1 MIAVLMPKK
10 FAEEFM
16 KEVKSAP
23 VFSQTALVPGALPER
38 AGESKEA
45 SSS

>member
-16 KEVKSAP
+16 KEVKSIP
-23 VFSQTALVPGALPER
+23 VFSEIALVPGAL
-38 AGESKEA
+38 A
-45 SSS
+45 